1 MNYLEPIDGPDRD
14 LNFAIETGGKKVIG
28 LVNKLTLD
36 YDRLSPADA
45 KAFALQLF
53 ALTASTDIG
62 AKKSSHL
69 FASIGKYLLR
79 LSESDDGAEF
89 VFKEW
94 SRRLL
99 SVDCSDSEQCQAA
112 FQWLMLFNQVDGSA
126 PSPKPL
132 KGVFDRSQ
140 SELNAIQEKLAVPFE
155 KREVL
160 KDKSGVQPGF
170 KLLELFA
177 GAYFY
182 HSDVCPE
189 HLESWVVDC
198 VKKEVGFGNNII
210 LSVLRRS
217 ENYADVAAR
226 LLDLYI
232 RSMIDENQPGMGWW
246 LFLNLFDTEKY
257 SAGQLDL
264 IVDNL
269 EPFIRDWDL
278 KQRSHAIKCLFS
290 VSNENDKVKT
300 EKLLVKSQGARRLA
314 EKLSADGDSDVIN
327 ELSELLHGNL
337 SPVYKFP
344 EGGENQFKD
353 VNFKLIVI
361 NELMY
366 VKKSLV
372 PEFNIHDFSKEYD
385 HGEVVA
391 TGYEII
397 PEALEYMRRLKIP
410 DELLSTITELNYDP
424 SSDIYGQIV
433 PCWDGEDGTFEVS
446 SLGDL
451 DKLRN
456 VKKIEGFSQTLVDS
470 FPAIINSK
478 GITAH

>member
-1 MNYLEPIDGPDRD
+1 
-14 LNFAIETGGKKVIG
+14 
-28 LVNKLTLD
+28 
-36 YDRLSPADA
+36 
-45 KAFALQLF
+45 
-53 ALTASTDIG
+53 
-62 AKKSSHL
+62 
-69 FASIGKYLLR
+69 
-79 LSESDDGAEF
+79 
-89 VFKEW
+89 
-94 SRRLL
+94 
-99 SVDCSDSEQCQAA
+99 
-112 FQWLMLFNQVDGSA
+112 
-126 PSPKPL
+126 
-132 KGVFDRSQ
+132 
-140 SELNAIQEKLAVPFE
+140 
-155 KREVL
+155 
-160 KDKSGVQPGF
+160 
-170 KLLELFA
+170 
-177 GAYFY
+177 
-182 HSDVCPE
+182 
-189 HLESWVVDC
+189 
-198 VKKEVGFGNNII
+198 
-210 LSVLRRS
+210 
-217 ENYADVAAR
+217 
-226 LLDLYI
+226 
-232 RSMIDENQPGMGWW
+232 MGWW

-290 VSNENDKVKT
+290 VSSESDKMKT
-300 EKLLVKSQGARRLA
+300 ENLLVKSQRARRLA

-366 VKKSLV
+366 VKKPLV

-410 DELLSTITELNYDP
+410 DELLSTIKELNYDL

-433 PCWDGEDGTFEVS
+433 PYWDGEDGTFEVS

-470 FPAIINSK
+470 FSAIINSK